1 MLRNLV
7 HINVPTA
14 LYELIEVQ
22 AVKSGLYRSVPEFA
36 LECMRNKLY
45 EMRQQKIERQ
55 QLNIYF
61 KKEKEK
67 RNQTPTTT
75 GPTVQVKCL
84 PSIEEHL

>member
-7 HINVPTA
+7 HINVPTV

-55 QLNIYF
+55 RLNIYF

-67 RNQTPTTT
+67 RNQTPTI
-75 GPTVQVKCL
+75 GPTASSDRQVKKTY
-84 PSIEEHL
+84 S